1 MTCWMENGSGING
14 SWSICFDTVNSH
26 LVVPRVFGRN
36 ECAVDEFFLAL
47 RIEKEA
53 FQFGLGLG
61 ALGWTMMTNPHLT
74 PHPLLRNSRQPHAFQ
89 PSPAQ
94 PCPALSANFTGKRIE
109 SNQRFLHLHLSIYFK
124 FSTTP
129 DIPTTIDSLLCVS
142 S

>member
-1 MTCWMENGSGING
+1 MTCWMENGSGINR
-14 SWSICFDTVNSH
+14 SWLICFDTVNSH
-26 LVVPRVFGRN
+26 LVVPRIFGRN

-61 ALGWTMMTNPHLT
+61 ALGWTMMTNPNLT
-74 PHPLLRNSRQPHAFQ
+74 GAPCSATADSRMLS
-89 PSPAQ
+89 SPAL
-94 PCPALSANFTGKRIE
+94 PCPTLSANFTGRRIE

>member
-1 MTCWMENGSGING
+1 MENGSGING

-89 PSPAQ
+89 PSPAL
-94 PCPALSANFTGKRIE
+94 PSP
-109 SNQRFLHLHLSIYFK
+109 
-124 FSTTP
+124 
-129 DIPTTIDSLLCVS
+129 VS
-142 S
+142 